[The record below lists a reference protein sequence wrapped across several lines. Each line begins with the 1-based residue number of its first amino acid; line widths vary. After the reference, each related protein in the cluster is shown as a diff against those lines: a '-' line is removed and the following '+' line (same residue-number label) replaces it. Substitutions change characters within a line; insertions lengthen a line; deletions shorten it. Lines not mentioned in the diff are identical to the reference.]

1 MIKRGWSRHAVGK
14 YTALQVPA
22 AVLAGLVLWLLWRYQ
37 IMPAWLAW
45 CLLLLWILK
54 DVVLFF
60 YVWPAYEPS
69 GEEGPLS
76 PVGQVGVVEEDMEKE
91 RMRVRVRGETWRAM
105 PEQRLGKAFRSGQS
119 VRVVDRRGLVLIV
132 RPILTEEK
140 FGSFV

>member
-1 MIKRGWSRHAVGK
+1 MIKRGWSRHAVIK

-22 AVLAGLVLWLLWRYQ
+22 AVLAGLVLWLLWRYG
-37 IMPAWLAW
+37 ILPTWLGW
-45 CLLLLWILK
+45 CLLVLWILK

-76 PVGQVGVVEEDMEKE
+76 PVGQEGVVEQEMEKG

-105 PEQRLGKAFRSGQS
+105 PDKRGGNSFKAGQA
-119 VRVVDRRGLVLIV
+119 VRVVDRSGLVLIV
-132 RPILTEEK
+132 RPMLTEEK
-140 FGSFV
+140 TGTFI